1 MEPNQYFYRQVAY
14 DYEPIFAT
22 GAMLGVTD
30 PFAVLDIMD
39 TVEQTGLD
47 VMSAGVALAWATE
60 ALDRGIITE
69 DDSLVPL
76 TFGNAKTYSEAVRH
90 LAAGTNDF
98 YRLLAQGTLKAAGQY
113 GGGEFACVLGQEMAG
128 YATGEAFFVSQ
139 ALGFR
144 HSHLDS
150 AGYSYD
156 QKFEAVDL
164 DEAVEFLVQDEQE
177 RVFLTSMVACLFA
190 RGVYTK
196 ELLAECLH
204 SVGYDT
210 LAETIPG
217 VSKGLQARRW
227 QIRLATDYDP
237 AAMEIPRRFSN
248 VSTWKGPIN
257 PETLDR
263 LRRHYAQRI
272 IELGRKESG

>member
-1 MEPNQYFYRQVAY
+1 VAY